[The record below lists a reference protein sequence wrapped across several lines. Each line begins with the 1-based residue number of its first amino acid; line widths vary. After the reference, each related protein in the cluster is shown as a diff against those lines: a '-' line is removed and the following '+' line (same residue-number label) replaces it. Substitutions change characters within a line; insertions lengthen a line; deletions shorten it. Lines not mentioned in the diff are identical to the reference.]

1 MSKTSLSSVQANI
14 LQSSDNINLAIL
26 ERLMALEK
34 QISESGARKTTRK
47 TTKKAAK
54 TESDSENAGSA
65 TASSAKPSK
74 KQLQSIN
81 TSQFCIFDSAQ
92 ISDYTEDSEN
102 LIWFSYIPESMI
114 PVAESSSSASSRNRQ
129 CPIIQI
135 NRQKFIE
142 SIEKLSKK
150 NRIFTISGKEYEMV
164 SGYHCDST
172 VDSDVWTIV
181 PSENDSN

>member
-1 MSKTSLSSVQANI
+1 MSKASLSSVQANI

-54 TESDSENAGSA
+54 ADSDVDNAGSA
-65 TASSAKPSK
+65 AASSAKPSK

-81 TSQFCIFDSAQ
+81 TSQFCIFDSSQ
-92 ISDYTEDSEN
+92 IAEYTDNAEN
-102 LIWFSYIPESMI
+102 LVWFSYIPESVI
-114 PVAESSSSASSRNRQ
+114 PVAESSSSASSRNTQ
-129 CPIIQI
+129 CPIIQM

-181 PSENDSN
+181 TSSGDSN